1 MDEKEIR
8 QKCLTLM
15 ETADAAYLNTI
26 SDDGFPHT
34 RMMGNLRN
42 EQQCKIAK
50 ELFTDHDEDFM
61 IYMLT
66 GNSSPKMKQIRADPK
81 VSAYYAN
88 AAELHTILLEGTI
101 EELDDM
107 DLKKKIWQDEW
118 KMHWPGGAEDPEFIL
133 LRLLP
138 TYAKGWYKDTPFE
151 FNL

>member
-1 MDEKEIR
+1 MDEKEIK

-15 ETADAAYLNTI
+15 KTADAAYLNTI

-50 ELFTDHDEDFM
+50 ALFADHDEDFM
-61 IYMLT
+61 VYMLT
-66 GNSSPKMKQIRADPK
+66 GNSSPKMKQIRANPK

-88 AAELHTILLEGTI
+88 TAELHTLLLEGAI

-133 LRLLP
+133 VRLSP
-138 TYAKGWYKDTPFE
+138 TYAKGWYKDAPFE
-151 FNL
+151 FEL